1 MRQGDHCT
9 VQGSCLDLL
18 AQVAAQSRDHGQFHC
33 RQPAAERAQEF
44 WKQWQ
49 DMILGDPKAYTARD
63 MPAPSLSDKAVVGI
77 DDLPRSGVTC
87 RCLLA
92 ALMR

>member
-1 MRQGDHCT
+1 
-9 VQGSCLDLL
+9 
-18 AQVAAQSRDHGQFHC
+18 
-33 RQPAAERAQEF
+33 
-44 WKQWQ
+44 
-49 DMILGDPKAYTARD
+49 MILGDPKAYTARD